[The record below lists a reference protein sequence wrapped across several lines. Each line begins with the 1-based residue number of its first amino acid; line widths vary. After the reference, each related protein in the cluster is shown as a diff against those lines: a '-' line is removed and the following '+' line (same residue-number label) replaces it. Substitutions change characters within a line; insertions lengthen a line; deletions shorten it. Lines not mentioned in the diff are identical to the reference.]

1 MKKIILILLV
11 FIFLVVLITFSS
23 LISIDNII
31 CDYPDVEYR
40 VSANNIKKKVTVQ
53 VTDKTDEETLVI
65 DKYYI
70 DMNSK
75 EYNDFVKEFKNND
88 NHEKKCKIIIDRIKK

>member
-1 MKKIILILLV
+1 MKKVIIIILFIL
-11 FIFLVVLITFSS
+11 LVVLIIFSS

-31 CDYPDVEYR
+31 CDYPDEEYR

-53 VTDKTDEETLVI
+53 VTDKTDKEVLSIE
-65 DKYYI
+65 KFYI

-75 EYNDFVKEFKNND
+75 EYNDFIKELKNND
-88 NHEKKCKIIIDRIKK
+88 DHEKKCKIIIDRIKK